1 MPSYGIVCL
10 FLSILVLFTQIRL
23 YIREVR
29 RECTENDVNKTDDKG
44 LLWLLLLLWM
54 VFFSLSF
61 DLKLVLNA
69 RNGHP
74 KTNKPI
80 RRWKNKWALDLNVR

>member
-1 MPSYGIVCL
+1 MIIIVIMDGI
-10 FLSILVLFTQIRL
+10 
-23 YIREVR
+23 
-29 RECTENDVNKTDDKG
+29 
-44 LLWLLLLLWM
+44 
-54 VFFSLSF
+54 FSLSF

-69 RNGHP
+69 RDGHP